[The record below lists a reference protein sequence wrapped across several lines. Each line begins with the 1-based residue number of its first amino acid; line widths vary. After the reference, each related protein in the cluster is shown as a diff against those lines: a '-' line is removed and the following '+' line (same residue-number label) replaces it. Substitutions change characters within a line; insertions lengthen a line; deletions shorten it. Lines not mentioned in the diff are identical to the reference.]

1 MDAMS
6 QQIRYRRVLL
16 KISGEALMGDR
27 RFGLDTKTV
36 DRIAG
41 DVKDVHDLGVQISL
55 VIGGGNIFRG
65 VEAATQGLERGTAD
79 YMGMLAT
86 VINALAVQGALERI
100 GVQTRVQS
108 AIPMSTVCEP
118 YIRRRAIRH
127 MEKGRVVIFAAGTG
141 SPYFTTDTA
150 AALRAVE
157 VGCDALLKGTQVDGV
172 YSADPHKVADAVRY
186 DRLSYK
192 DVLARDLNVMDAS
205 AISLSRENGIPILV
219 FSLHNSGAFADV
231 VAGRGRYTMITDAEE
246 GQSGGE
252 LRH

>member
-1 MDAMS
+1 MNAGGEK
-6 QQIRYRRVLL
+6 IKYKRVLL
-16 KISGEALMGDR
+16 KLSGEALMGDGE
-27 RFGLDTKTV
+27 FGLDTETV
-36 DRIAG
+36 TRIAEE
-41 DVKDVHDLGVQISL
+41 VKAVHDLGVQISL

-65 VEAATQGLERGTAD
+65 VQAASQGLERGTAD

-86 VINALAVQGALERI
+86 VINALAVQGAMERI

-108 AIPMSTVCEP
+108 AIPMATVCEP

-157 VGCDALLKGTQVDGV
+157 MGCDALMKGTQVDGV
-172 YSADPHKVADAVRY
+172 YSADPHKVPDAIRY
-186 DRLSYK
+186 DELTYH
-192 DVLARDLNVMDAS
+192 DVLSQDLKVMDAS

-219 FSLHNSGAFADV
+219 FSLHNSGEFARV
-231 VAGRGRYTMITDAEE
+231 ASGAGRFTVIREE
-246 GQSGGE
+246 V
-252 LRH
+252 